1 MTTVFQEI
9 ISQFFSITNP
19 FQEIYSAWREVPS
32 KFVQLIKDD
41 LKRVREDDSLIRDGP
56 WNSPVFN

>member
-9 ISQFFSITNP
+9 ISQFFPITNP
-19 FQEIYSAWREVPS
+19 FQEIYSAWLEVPP

-41 LKRVREDDSLIRDGP
+41 LKRVREDDSLIHDGP